1 MAVSASGSLEEL
13 RAFNCRGVNL
23 QLRGGGGD
31 PVCSRDVLSFLSSE
45 ARGLKPVQAQHFPT
59 ETELAIPK

>member
-23 QLRGGGGD
+23 QLRGGGGIPSAVGMSFPSS
-31 PVCSRDVLSFLSSE
+31 PVR
-45 ARGLKPVQAQHFPT
+45 RGLKPVQAQHSPT

>member
-13 RAFNCRGVNL
+13 RAFNCRVVNL

-45 ARGLKPVQAQHFPT
+45 GGD
-59 ETELAIPK
+59 